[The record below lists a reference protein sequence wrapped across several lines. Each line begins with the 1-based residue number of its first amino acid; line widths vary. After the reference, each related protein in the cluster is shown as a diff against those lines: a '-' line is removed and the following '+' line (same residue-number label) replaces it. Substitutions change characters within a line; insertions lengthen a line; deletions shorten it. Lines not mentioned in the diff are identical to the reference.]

1 MMFSCFRSG
10 IDNSLMIH
18 EKGPVDAGCI
28 GSGSIVVVHED
39 VPNLDA
45 TAAGDDD
52 SGGKHLLPSRILS

>member
-1 MMFSCFRSG
+1 
-10 IDNSLMIH
+10 MIH

>member
-1 MMFSCFRSG
+1 
-10 IDNSLMIH
+10 MIH

-45 TAAGDDD
+45 TAAGDVI
-52 SGGKHLLPSRILS
+52 LVANTCYLPGFSVKSFQIS